1 MKERD
6 VDEQEMDKVLLQNGN
21 GNESP
26 LPRPS
31 PLQAVTSIY

>member
-21 GNESP
+21 GNE
-26 LPRPS
+26 RS
-31 PLQAVTSIY
+31 PLQFVTIIY

>member
-21 GNESP
+21 GNEG
-26 LPRPS
+26 S
-31 PLQAVTSIY
+31 PLQAITSVY

>member
-21 GNESP
+21 GNE
-26 LPRPS
+26 RS
-31 PLQAVTSIY
+31 PLQAVTRIY

>member
-21 GNESP
+21 GNERS
-26 LPRPS
+26 S
-31 PLQAVTSIY
+31 LQDVTSIY